1 MAYHKLFA
9 SAASLALAF
18 GLAACGNTDVT
29 VDPETQDKP
38 VETSESSEQHGDHEG
53 MDHSGSSEIP
63 AGLMEAESPTYEPG
77 SNVIV
82 NADHMDG
89 MEGAE
94 ATISGAYDTT
104 VYAVTYTPTD
114 GGDVIENHK
123 WVIHE
128 ELKDSGS
135 APLEPGDT
143 VTLNTDHMSG
153 MQDAEAE
160 IVSAEDTTVYMIDYE
175 SPDGEKITN
184 HKWVTEEELSAP

>member
-1 MAYHKLFA
+1 MANHKFFA

-38 VETSESSEQHGDHEG
+38 VETSESPEQQDDHEG
-53 MDHSGSSEIP
+53 MDHSGSSEVP
-63 AGLMEAESPTYEPG
+63 DGLMEAESPTYSPG
-77 SNVIV
+77 SKVIV

-94 ATISGAYDTT
+94 ATVSGAYDTT
-104 VYAVTYTPTD
+104 VYAVTYTPTG
-114 GGDVIENHK
+114 GGDMIENHK

-128 ELKDSGS
+128 ELQEPGT

-143 VTLNTDHMSG
+143 VTLNTDHMAG
-153 MQDAEAE
+153 MQEAEAE
-160 IVSAEDTTVYMIDYE
+160 IVSAEDTTVYMIDYK

-184 HKWVTEEELSAP
+184 HKWVTEAELATP